1 MVYKVIFPYLMQ
13 KKLLEAKAHGDNM
26 IEERNKYLQL
36 LEEEKKTS
44 LQNDAKVGS
53 S

>member
-1 MVYKVIFPYLMQ
+1 MVYKVFSPHLLQ
-13 KKLLEAKAHGDNM
+13 KKLLEAKALNDNM
-26 IEERNKYLQL
+26 IEEKNKYSQL